1 LRVGFSAYRGPYL
14 DRKYAWFFP
23 GEANPNTLPAH
34 AVGVDVEWARGHWN
48 VSGELQKFL
57 LPYKAI
63 PSLSEQAGYAEVKRV
78 LDPRW
83 YVAARSGYTS
93 SNLGGNVQSIEIA
106 AGFRPD
112 SFQLVKIG
120 YELEHSS
127 RGEYSFGKTLAV
139 QIVTSVHPLA
149 LAWN

>member
-1 LRVGFSAYRGPYL
+1 
-14 DRKYAWFFP
+14 
-23 GEANPNTLPAH
+23 
-34 AVGVDVEWARGHWN
+34 VGVDVEWARGHWN

-63 PSLSEQAGYAEVKRV
+63 PSLREQAGYVEVKRV

-83 YVAARSGYTS
+83 YVAARGGYTS
-93 SNLGGNVQSIEIA
+93 SNLGGNVQSLEVA

-112 SFQLVKIG
+112 SFQIVKIG

-127 RGEYSFGKTLAV
+127 WGEYSFGKTLAV